1 MWRTTIASVAFLSL
15 ASGAPTGRFH
25 YHSPIAWTD
34 CINASVPLK
43 CATLSVPSDSQDPR
57 SNHLDLFVTKIP
69 ARNASARIGNLFYN
83 PGGPG
88 DAPSSDLVPSGGM
101 YKWLMR
107 SRSTEY
113 FDLIAID
120 PRGTG
125 KSNPVQCDPTLWGM
139 EGSEFPISEIEY
151 DHMVS
156 HWRDFGASCLRL
168 TGSFLKYVDT
178 ESTARDFE
186 AVRMALGDE
195 PMNFLGFSYG
205 TQLGSQYAE
214 LYPHNIRAMVLD
226 ANLDHSQTSPIYA
239 WETESQGYENTL
251 LHFFAWCRDTP
262 ACALHDET
270 DILGY
275 FDRLVSSANAHPITS
290 TSAACLDAGCP
301 PVIGENIMGLNTQS
315 LLVLPNGEFGSPG
328 WLGLAQ
334 ALKNA
339 TTNGNVDLLVQL
351 PPTATTNDLFSYV
364 AIICADWPFAEPNES
379 YTQYLNRVH
388 MARTLSPHTRG
399 AGEFWFLH
407 TACQSW
413 PVPPRNPP
421 HEITTFK
428 NPSNQLKTPILMVNA
443 LHDPETSY
451 AWAANLQ
458 RQFGDA
464 NAVLLTRNGSGHTS
478 YTQPGKVSD
487 AIDEYLVRLKVPG
500 GGTVL
505 RNEGI

>member
-1 MWRTTIASVAFLSL
+1 MPPSRSNA
-15 ASGAPTGRFH
+15 AP
-25 YHSPIAWTD
+25 Y
-34 CINASVPLK
+34 L
-43 CATLSVPSDSQDPR
+43 
-57 SNHLDLFVTKIP
+57 NHLDLFVTKIP

-88 DAPSSDLVPSGGM
+88 DAPSSDLVPGGGM

-139 EGSEFPISEIEY
+139 EGSEFPTSEIEN

-156 HWRDFGASCLRL
+156 HWREVGASCLRL
-168 TGSFLKYVDT
+168 TGSFLEYVDT

-251 LHFFAWCRDTP
+251 LQFFAWCRDTP

-270 DILGY
+270 DIPGY
-275 FDRLVSSANAHPITS
+275 FDRLVDSANAHPITS
-290 TSAACLDAGCP
+290 TSAACLAAGCP
-301 PVIGENIMGLNTQS
+301 PVTGENIMGLNTQS

-364 AIICADWPFAEPNES
+364 SIICADWPFAEPNES
-379 YTQYLNRVH
+379 YTQYLNR
-388 MARTLSPHTRG
+388 
-399 AGEFWFLH
+399 FWFLH

-451 AWAANLQ
+451 AWAVNLQ

-487 AIDEYLVRLKVPG
+487 AIDEYLVRLKVPE